1 MAHCPILA
9 DLLTSWGMCL
19 SSFDVTTSCKSER
32 LIQRHTL
39 SDLRRKGTRRQGL
52 FLVFLWVSSHIGD
65 TQEIWLN
72 LITLKYFPF
81 KGTLKRSSS
90 TVG

>member
-39 SDLRRKGTRRQGL
+39 SDLQRKGTRRPSLSCVFTGL
-52 FLVFLWVSSHIGD
+52 QSHRGHTID
-65 TQEIWLN
+65 TAEFDY
-72 LITLKYFPF
+72 LKIFPF
-81 KGTLKRSSS
+81 
-90 TVG
+90 